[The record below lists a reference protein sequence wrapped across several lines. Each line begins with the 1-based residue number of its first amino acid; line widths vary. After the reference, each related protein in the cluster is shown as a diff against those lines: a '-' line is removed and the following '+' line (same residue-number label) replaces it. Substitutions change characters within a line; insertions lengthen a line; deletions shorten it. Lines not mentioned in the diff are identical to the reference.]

1 MKSLFVKT
9 FALYALVAIFGFG
22 VLGGA
27 YLFQIN
33 RYAMQEKRSGIVM
46 TAERAAQSTAV
57 YVETADMRAYLS
69 DKYRVD
75 AERQYMTNMLQL
87 ASDCN
92 GMIFVANM
100 DGSLWFIATPDGCY
114 RQVSG
119 KMPQGAM
126 TAVTEGRTYSE
137 LGSFYGYL
145 SEAHFVQGIPCT
157 VANTDVATVFVAVP
171 AEASITFFLNIVSTF
186 TIMMFAVLL
195 LTLVVTY
202 FIVRSTVKPL
212 KQMASCAKSYARGD
226 FSPRIPLPKRQDE
239 LFDVIHSFNNMADSV
254 NNTETMRRGLI
265 ANVSHDLR
273 TPMTTIAGFVDG
285 ILDGTI
291 KPDKQKKYL
300 EIISEEVKRLS
311 RLATSMLS
319 VSRLESGEQGLS
331 KTTFD
336 MSEMVRRIIIGF
348 EQKLTAKKIEV
359 SLDTPD
365 TLDVTADHDAIFQV
379 VYNLIDNAVK
389 FTNEGGSIV
398 IYMAVKNGTLQCN
411 VQNTGSELSRE
422 SIKYIFDRFYKEDTS
437 RGVNRSG
444 SGLGLYIVKTII
456 NRHGGDVYARS
467 EDGKTEFCFS
477 LPMN

>member
-1 MKSLFVKT
+1 MKSLFVKN
-9 FALYALVAIFGFG
+9 FVLYALVIIVSFG

-33 RYAMQEKRSGIVM
+33 RYAMAEKRTGIVM
-46 TAERAAQSTAV
+46 AAERASQSTSV

-69 DKYRVD
+69 ERYRAD
-75 AERQYMTNMLQL
+75 AERQYVINMQQL

-92 GMIFVANM
+92 GMIFVANL
-100 DGSLWFIATPDGCY
+100 DGSLWFIATPEGCY
-114 RQVSG
+114 PQVSG
-119 KMPQGAM
+119 KMPPAAM
-126 TAVTEGRTYSE
+126 TTVADSRSYSE
-137 LGSFYGYL
+137 LGNFYGYL
-145 SEAHFVQGIPCT
+145 SEAHFVQGTPC
-157 VANTDVATVFVAVP
+157 VIDQKDVAAVFVAVP
-171 AEASITFFLNIVSTF
+171 AESSINFFFNIISTF
-186 TIMMFAVLL
+186 TIMVFAVLL
-195 LTLVVTY
+195 MTLLVTY
-202 FIVRSTVKPL
+202 FIVRSTIKPL

-226 FSPRIPLPKRQDE
+226 FSPRIPLPRRQDE
-239 LFDVIHSFNNMADSV
+239 LFDVILSFNNMADSV
-254 NNTETMRRGLI
+254 NNMETMRRGLI

-291 KPDKQKKYL
+291 KPDKQKQYL
-300 EIISEEVKRLS
+300 SIISEEVKRLS

-348 EQKLTAKKIEV
+348 EQKLNTKKIEV
-359 SLDTPD
+359 VLDTPD

-379 VYNLIDNAVK
+379 AYNLIDNAVK
-389 FTNEGGSIV
+389 FTNEGGTIV
-398 IYMAVKNGTLQCN
+398 IFMAVKNGTLQCN
-411 VQNTGSELSRE
+411 VQNTGSEISQE
-422 SIKYIFDRFYKEDTS
+422 SLKYIFDRFYKEDTS
-437 RGVNRSG
+437 RGVNRTG
-444 SGLGLYIVKTII
+444 SGLGLYIVKTIV
-456 NRHGGDVYARS
+456 NRHGGDVFARS